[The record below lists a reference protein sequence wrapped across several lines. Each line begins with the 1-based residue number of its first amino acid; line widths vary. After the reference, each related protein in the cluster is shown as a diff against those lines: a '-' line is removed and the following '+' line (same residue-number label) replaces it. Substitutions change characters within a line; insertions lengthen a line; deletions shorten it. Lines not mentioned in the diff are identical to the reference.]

1 MLLLCIIFF
10 LAYTTFFNNCLD
22 SVISGG
28 GDLDVF
34 YHLESVFV
42 KFSVRE
48 SPIFISSGDF
58 SLSELM
64 DDGSSAASGWAL
76 KLDLLRGPTTTSLSI
91 MSVSRFTC

>member
-1 MLLLCIIFF
+1 MF
-10 LAYTTFFNNCLD
+10 LD
-22 SVISGG
+22 SDKSGG

-42 KFSVRE
+42 RFSALV
-48 SPIFISSGDF
+48 SSIFVSSGDF
-58 SLSELM
+58 SLSELR

-76 KLDLLRGPTTTSLSI
+76 KLVLLRGPTTTSLSI